1 MNLDVTMFLS
11 QLTIEQKKKLKFWQ
25 PDMVRFVLVF
35 PKKVFW
41 FANKNVPIVDI
52 EKQPIVFQTKHEAYS
67 MLQKLKCQ
75 D

>member
-1 MNLDVTMFLS
+1 MNLDETIFLS
-11 QLTIEQKKKLKFWQ
+11 QLTSEQKKKLKLWQ

-35 PKKVFW
+35 PKKIFW
-41 FANKNVPIVDI
+41 FASKNIPILDSD
-52 EKQPIVFQTKHEAYS
+52 KQPIICHDRHEAYV